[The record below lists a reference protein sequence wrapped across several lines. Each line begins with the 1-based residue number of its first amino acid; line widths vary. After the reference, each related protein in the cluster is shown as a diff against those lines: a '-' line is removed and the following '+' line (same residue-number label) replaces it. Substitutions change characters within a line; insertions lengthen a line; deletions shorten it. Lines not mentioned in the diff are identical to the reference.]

1 MINSSTFGGQILTIE
16 TDMKNFLAIL
26 LSGISLCAAAQIQT
40 PAASPAGSV
49 SSKVGLTDVKIE
61 YSRPK
66 MKGRKIFGEGT
77 GFLVPYGK
85 IWRTGANNGTTITFS
100 DDVKV
105 EGAAVPKGTYL
116 IFTWP
121 GATEWTIS
129 LYKDLDLGGNTG
141 GYDTAKEQTHFK
153 VKADK
158 HADHVETF
166 TMAIGDISE
175 DNSKAT
181 VQIEWENT
189 SVKFGVTVDYETK
202 IKDALDNTAIVAARY
217 FLDNKKD
224 PKQALK
230 WINEYFADGKHGDEF
245 WNINFKAQIQKE
257 LGDKAGAIASAQK
270 STEVA
275 KKNKEGDFG
284 YIKRNEELIKSLTPA
299 K

>member
-1 MINSSTFGGQILTIE
+1 
-16 TDMKNFLAIL
+16 MKNFLVIL
-26 LSGISLCAAAQIQT
+26 LAAISLGATAQIQT
-40 PAASPAGSV
+40 PAASSAGSV

-66 MKGRKIFGEGT
+66 MKGRKIFGEGA
-77 GFLVPYGK
+77 GFLVPYWK
-85 IWRTGANNGTTITFS
+85 IWRTGANNGTSITFS

-105 EGAAVPKGTYL
+105 EGVAVPKGTYL

-121 GATEWTIS
+121 GATEWTVS
-129 LYKDLDLGGNTG
+129 LYKDLELGGNTG
-141 GYDTAKEQTHFK
+141 GYDTAKEVARFK
-153 VKADK
+153 AKAEK
-158 HADHVETF
+158 LTEKVETF

-175 DNSKAT
+175 DNTMAK
-181 VQIEWENT
+181 VQIAWENT
-189 SVKFGVTVDYETK
+189 SAKFGVTVDYETK

-217 FLDNKKD
+217 YFDTKKD

-230 WINEYFADGKHGDEF
+230 WVNEYFADGKHADEF

-270 STEVA
+270 STEIA
-275 KKNKEGDFG
+275 KKNKDGDFG
-284 YIKRNEELIKSLTPA
+284 YIKRNDDLIKSLSPA

>member
-1 MINSSTFGGQILTIE
+1 
-16 TDMKNFLAIL
+16 MKKFLVIL
-26 LSGISLCAAAQIQT
+26 LATVSLGATAQIQT
-40 PAASPAGSV
+40 PAASSAGSV
-49 SSKVGLTDVKIE
+49 TSKVGLTDVKIE

-66 MKGRKIFGEGT
+66 MKGRKIFGEGA
-77 GFLVPYGK
+77 GFLVPFGK

-141 GYDTAKEQTHFK
+141 GYDTAKEQTRFK

-158 HADHVETF
+158 HSDNVETF

-175 DNSKAT
+175 DNSKAK

-202 IKDALDNTAIVAARY
+202 IKDALDNTSIVAAHY

-230 WINEYFADGKHGDEF
+230 WINEYFADGKHSDEF

-275 KKNKEGDFG
+275 KKNKDGDFG
-284 YIKRNEELIKSLTPA
+284 YIKRNEELIKSLTPT

>member
-1 MINSSTFGGQILTIE
+1 
-16 TDMKNFLAIL
+16 MKNLLAIL
-26 LSGISLCAAAQIQT
+26 LAALSLCASAQIQT

-66 MKGRKIFGEGT
+66 MKGRKIFGEGA

-105 EGAAVPKGTYL
+105 EGVAVPKGTYL

-121 GATEWTIS
+121 GANEWTVS
-129 LYKDLDLGGNTG
+129 LYKDLGLGGNTD
-141 GYDTAKEQTHFK
+141 GYDTTKEQSRFK
-153 VKADK
+153 AKADNLNDK
-158 HADHVETF
+158 VETF

-175 DNSKAT
+175 DNTRAK
-181 VQIEWENT
+181 VQIAWENT
-189 SVKFGVTVDYETK
+189 SAKFGVTVDYETK
-202 IKDALDNTAIVAARY
+202 IKDALDNTTIVAARY
-217 FLDNKKD
+217 FFDNKKD

-230 WINEYFADGKHGDEF
+230 WINEYFADGKHADEF
-245 WNINFKAQIQKE
+245 WNINLKAQIQKE

-270 STEVA
+270 STEIA
-275 KKNKEGDFG
+275 RKNKDGDFG
-284 YIKRNEELIKSLTPA
+284 YIKRNEELIKSLSPA